1 MRITIILVL
10 IAISTTAFSQNNPYN
25 LPPKNQY
32 KHAIVRLKD
41 ATKFENVTIK
51 IDSTCMSITNNKNYK
66 KNTVVIPLS
75 EIEYVRIKKGNNALA
90 YTGLGALTG
99 VVICLYN
106 PELMVVFVPM
116 GAVVGGVI
124 GVCSPTRQ
132 TYYLE
137 N

>member
-1 MRITIILVL
+1 MRITIILLL
-10 IAISTTAFSQNNPYN
+10 IALSRTAFSQISTYN
-25 LPPKNQY
+25 LPPKNHY
-32 KHAIVRLKD
+32 KHAIVRLKN
-41 ATKFENVTIK
+41 ATKFENVTIT
-51 IDSTCMSITNNKNYK
+51 IDSTSMSITNNKIDKMNA
-66 KNTVVIPLS
+66 VVVPLS
-75 EIEYVRIKKGNNALA
+75 EIEYIRINKGSHALA

-106 PELMVVFVPM
+106 PELMILFVPM

-124 GVCSPTRQ
+124 GVCSPTMQ